1 MEQSTVK
8 GAVSTV
14 KGAVKTVR
22 IVKEILTLFN
32 LRFLLIALG
41 ILLLI
46 AAVAAIAGTSGSKS
60 GSFSGSVGM
69 NLSEATL
76 QWRSTVESEAK
87 EQGVEDLVPYILAII
102 EVETHGEGNDVMQSS
117 ESTGG
122 GVGSMTDP
130 KASIKQGV
138 KYLAGIKVNAESL
151 GLTDPW
157 AMVQAYNFGGN
168 YVSYLAENNENHT
181 TDVAEEYSKNVVAP
195 SLGNTSGAT
204 YSYINAVSQAKGK
217 TYLYSNGGN
226 YYYADLV
233 RQYVAS
239 GSAEMPVGD
248 DVFKIV
254 MDEAIKYIGW
264 SYSWGGYTPS
274 MGFDCSGLVQY
285 AFGKAEISL
294 PRVASQQWQVTKKI
308 DIKDAKPGDLVFFKG
323 TYGAPDHI
331 SHVGIYVDE
340 TRMYD
345 SNGSGIGYHYWTD
358 SYWSSHFDSIRRV
371 VQ

>member
-1 MEQSTVK
+1 MEQSPVK
-8 GAVSTV
+8 GAVSTA
-14 KGAVKTVR
+14 KGSVKTVR
-22 IVKEILTLFN
+22 VVKKILALFN
-32 LRFLLIALG
+32 VKFLLIALA

-60 GSFSGSVGM
+60 GSFSGSTGM

-76 QWRSTVESEAK
+76 QWKETVEKEAK

-102 EVETHGEGNDVMQSS
+102 QVETGGEGNDVMQSS
-117 ESTGG
+117 ESTGNG
-122 GVGSMTDP
+122 KGSITNP

-138 KYLAGIKVNAESL
+138 KYLAGIKANAEAL

-157 AMVQAYNFGGN
+157 AMVQSYNFGGN
-168 YVSYLAENNENHT
+168 YVTYLANHKEEHS
-181 TDVAEEYSKNVVAP
+181 TDVAEKYSKDVVAP
-195 SLGNTSGAT
+195 SLGNTLGAT

-217 TYLYSNGGN
+217 TYLYNNGGN

-239 GSAEMPVGD
+239 GSAEIPVGD
-248 DVFKIV
+248 DVFKTV

-285 AFGKAEISL
+285 AFGKAGITL
-294 PRVASQQWQVTKKI
+294 PRVATQQWAATEKI

-323 TYGAPDHI
+323 TYGTPDHI

-371 VQ
+371 VK